1 MRRNLF
7 LLVPFLLLV
16 HVTSVAAL
24 PPCQGD
30 DYSAWTNCEGTF
42 TFPDGGT
49 YVGEWKDDRY
59 HGHGTYTAP
68 SYSRN
73 SIFGRNVAGLV
84 TVGEFVD
91 NFPNGNVTI
100 YWGNGDVWVGRIR
113 SSHDGEEWLSGNK
126 YTADSIPPDLVKNN
140 R

>member
-1 MRRNLF
+1 MLRILF

-16 HVTSVAAL
+16 HVTSAVAL
-24 PPCQGD
+24 PPCNGD
-30 DYSAWTNCEGTF
+30 YTGLCHGTHIRA
-42 TFPDGGT
+42 GGSK
-49 YVGEWKDDRY
+49 YVGEFRDGRY

-68 SYSRN
+68 NYSRN

-126 YTADSIPPDLVKNN
+126 YTADSVPPDLVKK
-140 R
+140 